1 MLSSRDSGA
10 KVLLLFG
17 THKFFSYFIGFFSI
31 SFKNQGFIG
40 CDQRLLPAFR
50 HHLHP
55 YMP

>member
-1 MLSSRDSGA
+1 MLSSRDSGC
-10 KVLLLFG
+10 KGTTFIW